1 MIEIGKNLAEAIELV
16 AVMLGLIG
24 FAFFMIR
31 A

>member
-1 MIEIGKNLAEAIELV
+1 MIEIGPNLSQAIELV

-24 FAFFMIR
+24 LAFFMIR